1 MTLDWGG
8 KPASEKWAFERGG
21 SKAAQGVDKTEKQ
34 DGNWKLEKIKT
45 NKKINRIEYFPIQSH
60 CDLSN
65 IGHFERTLLNI
76 GR

>member
-45 NKKINRIEYFPIQSH
+45 NKKN
-60 CDLSN
+60 
-65 IGHFERTLLNI
+65 
-76 GR
+76 